1 MTSHV
6 YTSKASRT
14 LPNVIGT
21 PAYLNDDNVGLK
33 EELPE
38 DDGSDA
44 ESDAEV
50 YVSGEED
57 GSDEDVSGS
66 DNSDSEGGSGSE
78 SGSDS
83 DGGGDASEGGGL
95 FEDSDSDAT

>member
-1 MTSHV
+1 MLTRAIPMTSHV

-57 GSDEDVSGS
+57 GVGR
-66 DNSDSEGGSGSE
+66 GCVRLGQ
-78 SGSDS
+78 
-83 DGGGDASEGGGL
+83 L
-95 FEDSDSDAT
+95 RL